1 MAMRKAVVAAA
12 LAAAAAAAAAQPYAV
27 LGEAP
32 VSMMSEQDL
41 ALYQEALTKALD
53 TSKGGQQ
60 TQWSNPETGASGT
73 IKPRRSFKQGEKS
86 CRDVYLD
93 TQAKGRREKGTWAYC
108 REPGGAWRLSPGAT
122 GK

>member
-1 MAMRKAVVAAA
+1 MAMWKAAVAAA
-12 LAAAAAAAAAQPYAV
+12 LAAAAGVAGAQPYPV
-27 LGEAP
+27 LGGAP
-32 VSMMSEQDL
+32 VSMMSEKDL

-53 TSKGGQQ
+53 TSKDGQKSK
-60 TQWSNPETGASGT
+60 WSSPETGASGT
-73 IKPRRSFKQGEKS
+73 IKPRRSFKQGEKA

-108 REPGGAWRLSPGAT
+108 REPGGPWQLSPGAT